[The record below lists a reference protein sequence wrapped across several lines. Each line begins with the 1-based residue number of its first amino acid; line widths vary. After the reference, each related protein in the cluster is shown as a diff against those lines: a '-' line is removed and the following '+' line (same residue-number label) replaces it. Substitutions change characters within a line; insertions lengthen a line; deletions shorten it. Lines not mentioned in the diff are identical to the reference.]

1 MVTRSKVMP
10 GNGSYKGLSITLGV
24 LLFTLSC
31 FFVWYVLRDKYNT
44 LIQSCAFVE
53 NKQPLAKKKPV
64 TQTVHV
70 IEQSQQTELEPPQ
83 TKITNTALNADKVQ
97 MRDERVLYDPLYP
110 PLNRSNTE
118 TTARYIASIRPTATR
133 DTSDTYRIV
142 GYLVDEEDKNETWKL
157 YAREQHRGGRADFYA
172 TPANRNFDVKVSLDN
187 NVITSKDKFRDMY
200 SIPDQVRINHPMFS
214 QSSYKVVELPKTDFN
229 SNYY

>member
-1 MVTRSKVMP
+1 MK

-24 LLFTLSC
+24 LLITLSC
-31 FFVWYVLRDKYNT
+31 FFVWFVFRKKYNN
-44 LIQSCAFVE
+44 LIGNCTFVD
-53 NKQPLAKKKPV
+53 NNQLLVIKQPV
-64 TQTVHV
+64 TQTHNVHV
-70 IEQSQQTELEPPQ
+70 VEQSQQTD
-83 TKITNTALNADKVQ
+83 ITETTTPALNVDKVQ

-110 PLNRSNTE
+110 PLNRSNVD
-118 TTARYIASIRPTATR
+118 TTSRYIASIRPTATR
-133 DTSDTYRIV
+133 DSSDTYRII

-172 TPANRNFDVKVSLDN
+172 TPANRNYDVKVSLDN

-200 SIPDQVRINHPMFS
+200 SIPDQVSINHPMFTR
-214 QSSYKVVELPKTDFN
+214 SSYKVVELPKTDFE